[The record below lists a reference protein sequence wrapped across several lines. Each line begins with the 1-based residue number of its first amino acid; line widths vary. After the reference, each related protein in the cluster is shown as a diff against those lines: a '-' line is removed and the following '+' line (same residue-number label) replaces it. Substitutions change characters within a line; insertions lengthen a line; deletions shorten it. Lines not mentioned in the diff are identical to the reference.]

1 MRKFLTWR
9 KTISGKLTSIY
20 LLMFIIV
27 LLLLNTAVYLGLNYF
42 LKNNARNSLDKTMN
56 FLSTRLLQYN
66 YYDTDL
72 MEEISRSEGN
82 IYFRVL
88 STNRNIRFQSNL
100 LEDVEIPVTQ
110 GYQELKIGDR
120 SFIYTTRFILDRGI
134 FIGYIQLVR
143 EMTSEYSF
151 LRSLLLVI
159 TVTSLL
165 GAFAAIITAHTIT
178 RKTLRPIISIMD
190 TAKEISGS
198 DISRRLEISGP
209 EDELTELTR
218 TFNSMLDRLEKA
230 FQGQRQFVSDASHE
244 LRTPISVI
252 QGYANLLD
260 RWGKEEVAVRDEAI
274 EAIKKEAENMKSL
287 VESLL
292 FLARGDDE
300 KIIVNKSE
308 FYFNE
313 LIEEVIQE
321 TLMITD
327 KLKIYDVGLEQ
338 LSIVADRELLKQMLR
353 VFVDNSIKYT
363 PPGGELRIG
372 LGRDGNFAVLTVED
386 TGIGIPEEHLPHI
399 FERFYRV
406 DKARSDKKGAG
417 LGLAIA
423 RWIIEKHR
431 GKVEVISS
439 PGNGTR
445 VVVRLPLSMI

>member
-1 MRKFLTWR
+1 MKRFMTWR

-20 LLMFIIV
+20 ALMFVIV

-42 LKNNARNSLDKTMN
+42 VRNNARQNLDRIMN
-56 FLSTRLLQYN
+56 FLSSRLLQYN
-66 YYDTDL
+66 YYNIDL
-72 MEEISRSEGN
+72 MEELSRSEGN
-82 IYFRVL
+82 IYFRIL
-88 STNRNIRFQSNL
+88 STNRNLRFQANL
-100 LEDVEIPVTQ
+100 LADVDMPVVP
-110 GYQELKIGDR
+110 GYQELKIGER
-120 SFIYTTRFILDRGI
+120 TFIYTTRFILDRGI

-143 EMTSEYSF
+143 EITSEYHFLRFLFLIMLITSF
-151 LRSLLLVI
+151 LGI
-159 TVTSLL
+159 I
-165 GAFAAIITAHTIT
+165 AAILTGHTIT
-178 RKTLRPIISIMD
+178 RKMLQPIISITD

-198 DISRRLEISGP
+198 DMSRRLELTGP
-209 EDELTELTR
+209 EDELTDLAR

-244 LRTPISVI
+244 LRTPIAVI

-260 RWGKEEVAVRDEAI
+260 RWGKKEETVRDEAI
-274 EAIKKEAENMKSL
+274 EAIKKEAENMKLL

-363 PPGGELRIG
+363 PPKRELRIG

-423 RWIIEKHR
+423 RWIIEKQ
-431 GKVEVISS
+431 
-439 PGNGTR
+439 
-445 VVVRLPLSMI
+445 

>member
-1 MRKFLTWR
+1 MTWR

-20 LLMFIIV
+20 ALMFVIV

-42 LKNNARNSLDKTMN
+42 VRNNARQNLDRIMN
-56 FLSTRLLQYN
+56 FLSSRLLQYN
-66 YYDTDL
+66 YYNIDL
-72 MEEISRSEGN
+72 MEELSRSEGN
-82 IYFRVL
+82 IYFRIL

-100 LEDVEIPVTQ
+100 LEDVDMPVVP
-110 GYQELKIGDR
+110 GYQELKIGER
-120 SFIYTTRFILDRGI
+120 TFIYTTRFILDRGI

-143 EMTSEYSF
+143 EITSEYHFLRFLFLIMLITSF
-151 LRSLLLVI
+151 LGI
-159 TVTSLL
+159 I
-165 GAFAAIITAHTIT
+165 AAILTGHTIT
-178 RKTLRPIISIMD
+178 RKMLQPIISITD

-198 DISRRLEISGP
+198 DISRRLELTGP
-209 EDELTELTR
+209 EDELTDLAR

-244 LRTPISVI
+244 LRTPIAVI

-260 RWGKEEVAVRDEAI
+260 RWGKKEETVRDEAI
-274 EAIKKEAENMKSL
+274 EAIKKEAENMKLL

-423 RWIIEKHR
+423 RWIIEKHQ

>member
-1 MRKFLTWR
+1 MTWR

-20 LLMFIIV
+20 ALMFVIV

-42 LKNNARNSLDKTMN
+42 VRNNARQNLDRIMN
-56 FLSTRLLQYN
+56 FLSSRILQYN
-66 YYDTDL
+66 YYNIDL
-72 MEEISRSEGN
+72 MEELSRSEGN
-82 IYFRVL
+82 IYFRIL
-88 STNRNIRFQSNL
+88 SNNRNIRFQSNL
-100 LEDVEIPVTQ
+100 LEDVDMPVVP
-110 GYQELKIGDR
+110 GYQELKIGER
-120 SFIYTTRFILDRGI
+120 IFIYTTRFILDRGI

-143 EMTSEYSF
+143 EITSEYHFLRFLFLIMLITSF
-151 LRSLLLVI
+151 LGI
-159 TVTSLL
+159 I
-165 GAFAAIITAHTIT
+165 AAIVTGHTIT
-178 RKTLRPIISIMD
+178 RKILQPIISITD

-198 DISRRLEISGP
+198 DISRRLEITGP
-209 EDELTELTR
+209 EDELTDLAR

-244 LRTPISVI
+244 LRTPIAVI

-260 RWGKEEVAVRDEAI
+260 RWGKKEETVRDEAI
-274 EAIKKEAENMKSL
+274 EAIKKEAENMKLL

>member
-1 MRKFLTWR
+1 MTWR

-20 LLMFIIV
+20 ALMFVIV

-42 LKNNARNSLDKTMN
+42 VRNNARQNLDRIMN
-56 FLSTRLLQYN
+56 FLSSRLLQYN
-66 YYDTDL
+66 YYNIDL
-72 MEEISRSEGN
+72 MEELSRSEGN
-82 IYFRVL
+82 IYFRIL

-100 LEDVEIPVTQ
+100 LEDVDMPVVP
-110 GYQELKIGDR
+110 GYQELKIGER
-120 SFIYTTRFILDRGI
+120 TFIYTTRFILDRGI

-143 EMTSEYSF
+143 EITSEYHFLRFLFLIMLITSF
-151 LRSLLLVI
+151 LGI
-159 TVTSLL
+159 I
-165 GAFAAIITAHTIT
+165 AAILTGHTIT
-178 RKTLRPIISIMD
+178 RKMLQPIISITD

-198 DISRRLEISGP
+198 DISRRLEITGP
-209 EDELTELTR
+209 EDELTDLAR
-218 TFNSMLDRLEKA
+218 TFNSMLDRLERA

-244 LRTPISVI
+244 LRTPIAVI

-260 RWGKEEVAVRDEAI
+260 RWGKKEEAVRDEAI
-274 EAIKKEAENMKSL
+274 EAIKKEAENMKLL

-423 RWIIEKHR
+423 RWIIEKHQ